1 VRGITWYEAVKY
13 CEWLHERL
21 HSDGAFARLPLAALV
36 RAQGWQVTL
45 PSELEWE
52 KAARGGLVAA
62 VYPWGDEFDANR
74 ANVDET
80 GIGDTTAVG
89 AFPPNAYGLY
99 DCASNIWEW
108 TRSLWG
114 KRWDKPDFLYPYH
127 ADDAKREAHAARKD
141 MRRVVRGGSWIL
153 HRDLA
158 RCAVRNWRP
167 PHGWNDYGGFRVL
180 LRRSPVSLL

>member
-1 VRGITWYEAVKY
+1 M
-13 CEWLHERL
+13 
-21 HSDGAFARLPLAALV
+21 
-36 RAQGWQVTL
+36 TL

-74 ANVDET
+74 ANVDKT

-99 DCASNIWEW
+99 DCAGNVWEW

-114 KRWDKPDFLYPYH
+114 EDYDKPHFLYPYH
-127 ADDAKREAHAARKD
+127 ADDAKREDLAAGED
-141 MRRVVRGGSWIL
+141 ILRVVRGGSWDAP
-153 HRDLA
+153 RGRA
-158 RCAVRNWRP
+158 RCAVRLWYP
-167 PHGWNDYGGFRVL
+167 PGYWLATGGFRVL